1 ILEIDQMARL
11 GQAQLH
17 HRDQAVPASDDADIV
32 TMARED
38 GDGLVEGPRAMI
50 LERRG
55 YHVVLLP
62 WFATQTP
69 KTDERSTTRNPQ
81 LVQTSM
87 RRAGFGKRLKTWKA
101 TDLQEMRNRR
111 T

>member
-1 ILEIDQMARL
+1 MARL

-17 HRDQAVPASDDADIV
+17 HRDQAVPARDDADIV

-62 WFATQTP
+62 WFAAQTP
-69 KTDERSTTRNPQ
+69 KTDERSTRDPQ

-87 RRAGFGKRLKTWKA
+87 HRAGFGKRLKTWKA
-101 TDLQEMRNRR
+101 RFCKKCEIDTRMG
-111 T
+111 